1 MTTIAEA
8 VVELGR
14 KALAAEGSLVE
25 ALNEALQTLL
35 GWPFCIRSGVVVD
48 ADGNHT
54 DAFGS
59 VVYTASS
66 GHGSSDSA
74 APIEADRVACV
85 MDVSET
91 LDLPSLGAAYERI
104 ATAKRFKKTPAPEI
118 PGVPHT
124 TITLGIVVARDATVP
139 IETLAEELDA
149 LNQRHPDREWTD
161 MVVIL
166 RRGTINYAV
175 QFPGEHVLGDY
186 LPPAEGATAAFTA
199 PMYIVLVVKPTGVLA
214 FNKMCAFLLAHAAIF
229 SPGARLPNWAQVLE
243 GVPKEVMT
251 ICGYQYNLSGQLRPV
266 PREFYNDR
274 YLPPR
279 PVYVED
285 ERGNRL
291 AALQF
296 LPWQDGGVVL
306 LKGKLPLEGLLVFIG
321 KKAFERGGIVRRGD
335 AQLSYV
341 TRITQADFQEML
353 NRIQRQSNM
362 TVRVDPTNFVVQKF
376 ADEGS
381 SSPFM
386 ARLFLGI
393 LQLRDAVF
401 PQQDPSRE
409 QFDKAY
415 EFVVMTLLNT
425 RTSAQN
431 IARMISEHKQK
442 VADGTIA
449 RLRGYNIEVDENIN
463 KELRKEVETFLNS
476 AVRVL
481 KQGMQDI
488 AKVLGCD
495 IGFLFRKHSA
505 FENGTATLQK
515 KDVLLAA
522 YLIETRKWS
531 ERLIVSGRNA
541 LEHTEWMLPQVK
553 YSSTPGGIRAEEP
566 QIDGQYVGDF
576 VSFMLDRLSCFVEEV
591 AAHCLQQRLPA
602 GLSVTEI
609 RLADRYPQMPLRF
622 RLALAEGGTKIWS
635 LTYHTSTFD
644 ET

>member
-1 MTTIAEA
+1 MMTIAEA
-8 VVELGR
+8 VAESGR
-14 KALAAEGSLVE
+14 KALAAEGSLAD

-35 GWPFCIRSGVVVD
+35 AWPFRIRSAAVVD

-66 GHGSSDSA
+66 QHGCSESA
-74 APIEADRVACV
+74 SPIHADRVACV
-85 MDVSET
+85 VDVSET
-91 LDLPSLGAAYERI
+91 LDLQRLGAAYERI
-104 ATAKRFKKTPAPEI
+104 ATAKRLKKTPAPQI
-118 PGVPHT
+118 RGVAHT

-139 IETLAEELDA
+139 IEALAEELDA
-149 LNQRHPDREWTD
+149 LNQHHPDREWTD

-175 QFPGEHVLGDY
+175 QFPGKRILGDY

-199 PMYIVLVVKPTGVLA
+199 PMYIVLVVKPTGTLA

-229 SPGARLPNWAQVLE
+229 SPGAKLPNWAEVLE

-251 ICGYQYNLSGQLRPV
+251 ICGYQYNLSGQIRPV

-285 ERGNRL
+285 NKGNQL

-321 KKAFERGGIVRRGD
+321 KKAFERGGIVKRGD
-335 AQLSYV
+335 TQLSYV
-341 TRITQADFQEML
+341 TPITQADFQEIL
-353 NRIQRQSNM
+353 ARIQRQSNM
-362 TVRVDPTNFVVQKF
+362 RVRVDPTSFVVQKF

-386 ARLFLGI
+386 ARLFLGVM
-393 LQLRDAVF
+393 QLRDAVF

-409 QFDKAY
+409 QFDKVY
-415 EFVVMTLLNT
+415 EFIVMTLLNT

-431 IARMISEHKQK
+431 IMRMLSEHKQK
-442 VADGTIA
+442 VANGTIA
-449 RLRGYNIEVDENIN
+449 RLRGYNIEVDENVN

-495 IGFLFRKHSA
+495 IGFLFRKQPA
-505 FENGTATLQK
+505 FENGVATLRK
-515 KDVLLAA
+515 KDALLAA

-541 LEHTEWMLPQVK
+541 LEHTGWMLPQVK

-566 QIDGQYVGDF
+566 QIEGQCVGDF
-576 VSFMLDRLSCFVEEV
+576 VSFMLDRLSCFVEDV
-591 AAHCLQQRLPA
+591 AAHCLQQRLPG

-609 RLADRYPQMPLRF
+609 RLADRDPQMPLRF
-622 RLALAEGGTKIWS
+622 RLALAEGGIKIWS
-635 LTYHTSTFD
+635 LAYHTSTFD

>member
-1 MTTIAEA
+1 MTTTAEA
-8 VVELGR
+8 VAESGR
-14 KALAAEGSLVE
+14 KALAAENSLAE
-25 ALNEALQTLL
+25 ALTEALQTLL
-35 GWPFCIRSGVVVD
+35 GWPFCVRSGVIGD

-66 GHGSSDSA
+66 QQDCSESE
-74 APIEADRVACV
+74 APIHADRVACV
-85 MDVSET
+85 IDVSET
-91 LDLPSLGAAYERI
+91 LDLPSLRVAYERV
-104 ATAKRFKKTPAPEI
+104 ASAKRLKKTPAPEI
-118 PGVPHT
+118 RGVAHT
-124 TITLGIVVARDATVP
+124 TITLGIVVARDANVP
-139 IETLAEELDA
+139 IEALAEELDA

-161 MVVIL
+161 MVVVL

-175 QFPGEHVLGDY
+175 QFPGERILGDY

-199 PMYIVLVVKPTGVLA
+199 PMYIVLVVKPTGTLA

-229 SPGARLPNWAQVLE
+229 SPGAKLPNWAEVLE

-251 ICGYQYNLSGQLRPV
+251 ICGYQYNLSGQIRPV

-285 ERGNRL
+285 KKGNQL

-321 KKAFERGGIVRRGD
+321 KKAFDRGGIVKRGD
-335 AQLSYV
+335 TQLSYV
-341 TRITQADFQEML
+341 TPITQADFQEML
-353 NRIQRQSNM
+353 ARIQRQSNM
-362 TVRVDPTNFVVQKF
+362 TVRVDQTSFVVQKF

-381 SSPFM
+381 RSPFM
-386 ARLFLGI
+386 ARLFLGVM
-393 LQLRDAVF
+393 QLRDAVF
-401 PQQDPSRE
+401 PQQEPSRE

-425 RTSAQN
+425 RTSAQE
-431 IARMISEHKQK
+431 IMRMVSEHKQK
-442 VADGTIA
+442 VAAGTIA
-449 RLRGYNIEVDENIN
+449 RLRGYNIEVDENIT

-481 KQGMQDI
+481 KQGMQNV
-488 AKVLGCD
+488 ANVLGCD
-495 IGFLFRKHSA
+495 IGFLFKKQTA
-505 FENGTATLQK
+505 FENGIAALKK
-515 KDVLLAA
+515 KDALLAA
-522 YLIETRKWS
+522 YLVETRKWS

-541 LEHTEWMLPQVK
+541 LEHTGWMLPQVR
-553 YSSTPGGIRAEEP
+553 YSRTADGIRVEEP
-566 QIDGQYVGDF
+566 QIEGQSISEF
-576 VSFMLDRLSCFVEEV
+576 VSLMLDRLSCFVEETIT
-591 AAHCLQQRLPA
+591 HCLQERLPT

-609 RLADRYPQMPLRF
+609 PLPDRDPQVPLRF
-622 RLALAEGGTKIWS
+622 RLALAEGGTEIWS
-635 LTYHTSTFD
+635 LAYHSSTFD
-644 ET
+644 ES